1 MARGTARS
9 EEHAERARAVGTDS
23 VVDRVIGAVVAR
35 LESGEFSAGDRLPPE
50 ADLAAELDVSRLSLR
65 EAVRT
70 LAGAGVLDVRRGAG
84 TFVTDLSPDRL
95 MRASGAFLDLVG
107 VHGVAELFEC
117 RRVLEPGVTA
127 LAATRVDEAALED
140 LQARLDRMRGLTE
153 PDRLVA
159 EDLDFHAAIAAA
171 AGNAT
176 LAALTAAVAG
186 RTARVRIWR
195 AIVEHDVLTW
205 THDQHTAI
213 LRALRARDTLAAW
226 TAATTH
232 VTEVEEWVR
241 AHLPNA
247 DPPDRR
253 GGQR

>member
-1 MARGTARS
+1 MTPAT
-9 EEHAERARAVGTDS
+9 ERAADS

-35 LESGEFSAGDRLPPE
+35 VESGEFSAGERLPPE
-50 ADLAAELDVSRLSLR
+50 ADLAAQLDVSRLSLR
-65 EAVRT
+65 EAVRA
-70 LAGAGVLDVRRGAG
+70 LVGAGVLEVRRGSG
-84 TFVTDLSPDRL
+84 TFVTDLRPDRL
-95 MRASGAFLDLVG
+95 VRASGTFLDLVG
-107 VHGVAELFEC
+107 EQGVAELFEC

-127 LAATRVDEAALED
+127 LAATRIDETALQD
-140 LQARLDRMRGLTE
+140 LQDRLDRMRGLHE
-153 PDRLVA
+153 PERLVA
-159 EDLDFHAAIAAA
+159 EDLDFHAAIATT

-176 LAALTAAVAG
+176 LAALTGAVAG

-195 AIVEHDVLTW
+195 AVVEHDVLSW

-213 LRALRARDTLAAW
+213 LRALRRRDSLAAW

-241 AHLPNA
+241 AHL
-247 DPPDRR
+247 DRR